1 MTTPPSS
8 RWILGEFRCKEEK
21 KEEEKK
27 QPTVVH
33 ASVYTTEQSTAQ
45 QLTIQEGE
53 QVPAQSK
60 LLIILLMRQQERVR
74 QQLLTGADLQVS
86 VCCPASSRSKIKKKI
101 SKCRVATTETGWR
114 DRSNVGD
121 RIQHWGDRKSKN
133 CSNKNSCVGIV
144 TWKLWANR
152 WVRSHLLGLSVTVWL
167 EEMPLIS
174 KFNPLNTSVLC
185 VST

>member
-1 MTTPPSS
+1 MRHKRRTVALNDNTSQQSLDPGRVSLQ
-8 RWILGEFRCKEEK
+8 RRKK

-86 VCCPASSRSKIKKKI
+86 VCCPASSRSKLKKKI
-101 SKCRVATTETGWR
+101 SKCRVATTETG
-114 DRSNVGD
+114 
-121 RIQHWGDRKSKN
+121 
-133 CSNKNSCVGIV
+133 
-144 TWKLWANR
+144 
-152 WVRSHLLGLSVTVWL
+152 
-167 EEMPLIS
+167 
-174 KFNPLNTSVLC
+174 
-185 VST
+185 